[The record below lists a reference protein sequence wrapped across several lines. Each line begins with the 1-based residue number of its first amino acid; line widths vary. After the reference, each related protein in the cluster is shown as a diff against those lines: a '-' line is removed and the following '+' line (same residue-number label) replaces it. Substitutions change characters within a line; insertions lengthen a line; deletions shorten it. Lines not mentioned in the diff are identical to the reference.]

1 MSYNNGFPTN
11 QVYQQ
16 IQPIQQVGFTQYGQQ
31 QNLNQNQNMNQQVV
45 QQPVQQ
51 SQQPLFNQVL
61 DDQIKVNGIENAK
74 LYPTAPNVTATLWDI
89 DGKTFYRVSAGL
101 PIKVYEYSEKNM
113 NSDLDNVQIES
124 NQSNFDFD
132 EYVKYNELQD
142 YVNQLIDAKLNT
154 KVIEPQ
160 TTSSV
165 KPTRTMNRKKGDK

>member
-16 IQPIQQVGFTQYGQQ
+16 IQPVQQVGFTQYNQQ
-31 QNLNQNQNMNQQVV
+31 QNLNQNQNMNQQVI

-61 DDQIKVNGIENAK
+61 DDQVKVNGIENAK

-113 NSDLDNVQIES
+113 NSDLDNAQIES

-154 KVIEPQ
+154 KIIEPQ

>member
-101 PIKVYEYSEKNM
+101 PIKVYEYSE
-113 NSDLDNVQIES
+113 
-124 NQSNFDFD
+124 
-132 EYVKYNELQD
+132 
-142 YVNQLIDAKLNT
+142 
-154 KVIEPQ
+154 
-160 TTSSV
+160 
-165 KPTRTMNRKKGDK
+165 

>member
-16 IQPIQQVGFTQYGQQ
+16 IQPVQQVGFTQYNQQ
-31 QNLNQNQNMNQQVV
+31 QNLNQNQNMNQQVI

-113 NSDLDNVQIES
+113 NSDLDNAQIES
-124 NQSNFDFD
+124 KQSNFDFD

-160 TTSSV
+160 TTSST

>member
-16 IQPIQQVGFTQYGQQ
+16 IQPVQQVGFTQYGQQ